1 MDLETVLMQLEVELV
16 IIFAIGVP
24 VMIAHHAFRLGF
36 DTKTHQVSKATNEK
50 SLMVDI
56 LAMLLTSSE
65 LYIENVAL
73 PYLHLHGM
81 LALLLALIDFVIIF
95 LAILLETITLVDYF
109 RNKKKLQKN
118 GDK

>member
-1 MDLETVLMQLEVELV
+1 MDFGAVLMSLEVELV

-36 DTKTHQVSKATNEK
+36 NTKTHQVSKATNEK

-56 LAMLLTSSE
+56 LAMLLTSTE
-65 LYIENVAL
+65 LYIGIVAL
-73 PYLHLHGM
+73 PYLHGM
-81 LALLLALIDFVIIF
+81 LALLLALIDFIIIF
-95 LAILLETITLVDYF
+95 LAILLEAITIVNYS
-109 RNKKKLQKN
+109 RNKKKFQKN